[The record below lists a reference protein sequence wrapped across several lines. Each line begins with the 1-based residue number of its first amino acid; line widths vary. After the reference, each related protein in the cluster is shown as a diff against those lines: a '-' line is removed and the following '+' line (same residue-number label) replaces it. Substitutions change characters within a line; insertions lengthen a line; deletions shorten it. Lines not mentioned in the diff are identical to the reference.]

1 MEHKGLRIEN
11 SCAHK
16 TFWFLFNSNTSEK
29 HFHAGCKRCKFP
41 CLKLLNADGIK
52 KTNWCEE
59 RGMKM
64 LELVMARTEIQPWLV
79 FRKGRYIKDSHS
91 HLQALVFSEMNG
103 NLCRQAKQGKPQVPI
118 HPFLRF

>member
-1 MEHKGLRIEN
+1 MKRRAKQVGVKSQPRYN
-11 SCAHK
+11 Q
-16 TFWFLFNSNTSEK
+16 
-29 HFHAGCKRCKFP
+29 GCKRCKFP

-64 LELVMARTEIQPWLV
+64 LELVMARTEIQPW
-79 FRKGRYIKDSHS
+79 
-91 HLQALVFSEMNG
+91 
-103 NLCRQAKQGKPQVPI
+103 QAKQGKPQVPI